1 MQAIS
6 PTEMN
11 WGRTPEYRASDLF
24 NELLH
29 LHFTPIRLSKASY
42 CAMFFSAKQVSSD
55 DNPESAI
62 VEEIYANHEERV
74 RPVAQPDDT
83 LELQMGF
90 SLNNIVGFDTDNYI
104 LTIHG
109 WISMVSPGASFTTVV

>member
-1 MQAIS
+1 M
-6 PTEMN
+6 
-11 WGRTPEYRASDLF
+11 
-24 NELLH
+24 
-29 LHFTPIRLSKASY
+29 
-42 CAMFFSAKQVSSD
+42 SSD